1 MKRIIQQRSSIIVCL
16 ALVTSV
22 ALFALS
28 NYMEFQLMSVL
39 PKAESLAMANYL
51 NKGLVAVF
59 LLVAV
64 TAGYAIFSEK
74 KRLYESHE
82 A

>member
-28 NYMEFQLMSVL
+28 NYGIPAYVG
-39 PKAESLAMANYL
+39 AA
-51 NKGLVAVF
+51 KG
-59 LLVAV
+59 
-64 TAGYAIFSEK
+64 
-74 KRLYESHE
+74 
-82 A
+82 